1 MEKQNIRKE
10 FLVQRK
16 QLDVA
21 TYLRLSLL
29 VQQRIIA
36 SKGFAGAKSIGLYS
50 PVNCEVAT
58 AQIDASARELGIQ
71 VCYPRVV
78 GKKLEFVVTES
89 LEHLV
94 AGSFGVAEPTAG
106 KCIEVSSLDLLVVP
120 GVAFNLAGYR
130 LGYGG
135 GYYDRLLAGQ
145 RNKTLTAGLFFESQ
159 LCKQLPVEAHD
170 QQLDFIVTESQ
181 HNSCRI

>member
-10 FLVQRK
+10 FLAQRK
-16 QLDVA
+16 QLDTA
-21 TYLRLSLL
+21 TYLRLSRL
-29 VQQRIIA
+29 VQQRVIA
-36 SKGFAGAKSIGLYS
+36 SELFAGVKSLGLYS

-58 AQIDASARELGIQ
+58 AQIAAFAWGQCIK

-78 GKKLEFVVTES
+78 GKELEFVAIES
-89 LEHLV
+89 LDQLA

-106 KCIEVSSLDLLVVP
+106 QGIEVASLDLLVVP

-135 GYYDRLLAGQ
+135 GYYDRLLAGH
-145 RNKTLTAGLFFESQ
+145 RNEILTAGIFFESQ
-159 LCKQLPVEAHD
+159 LCRQLPVEAHD
-170 QQLDFIVTESQ
+170 QQLDFIVTEAR
-181 HNSCRI
+181 HISCHI